1 MSLLNGLGVV
11 IVMENSLVA
20 NVLHVGKEKKLL
32 LVLIILNQ
40 NFLYYKSII
49 NLASNFLLRKVIKIK
64 KNILY
69 LKILNNRKH

>member
-32 LVLIILNQ
+32 LVLVILNQ

-49 NLASNFLLRKVIKIK
+49 NIASNFLLRKVIKIK